1 MQTYTILMHACMLK
15 KKRRR
20 EIGEIFFLK
29 KTIVI
34 WTLILK
40 TNGIGQS
47 SIHQMYK

>member
-29 KTIVI
+29 KNNSYLDFDSQNKWDRTILNTPNV
-34 WTLILK
+34 
-40 TNGIGQS
+40 
-47 SIHQMYK
+47 

>member
-1 MQTYTILMHACMLK
+1 MQTYTILMHACKKKKK
-15 KKRRR
+15 KKRDWRD
-20 EIGEIFFLK
+20 FLLK

>member
-1 MQTYTILMHACMLK
+1 MQTYTILMHVCKKKKK
-15 KKRRR
+15 KKRDWRD
-20 EIGEIFFLK
+20 FLLK